1 MDELSKKEEKE
12 TSEKRQVE
20 IHYEDDAGEG
30 LYQSIKFSSF
40 EELGQIEDYIE
51 KKREEKEKAIDLTG
65 LGLSQENGLHLNKIE
80 KRLDSFEK
88 ALKVLS
94 DRIDTLERLI
104 NRISDLQD

>member
-1 MDELSKKEEKE
+1 MDESPEKEEKE
-12 TSEKRQVE
+12 VSEKRQVE

-40 EELGQIEDYIE
+40 EELGQIEDFIE
-51 KKREEKEKAIDLTG
+51 KKRKEKEEAIDLTG
-65 LGLSQENGLHLNKIE
+65 LGLSQKNGLSLNKIE
-80 KRLDSFEK
+80 KRLDNFEK

-104 NRISDLQD
+104 KRISDLQD

>member
-1 MDELSKKEEKE
+1 MDESPEKEEKE
-12 TSEKRQVE
+12 VSEKRQVE

-40 EELGQIEDYIE
+40 EELGQIEDFIE
-51 KKREEKEKAIDLTG
+51 KKRKEKEEAIDLTG
-65 LGLSQENGLHLNKIE
+65 LGLSQKNGLRLNKIE
-80 KRLDSFEK
+80 KRLDNFEK

-104 NRISDLQD
+104 KRISDLQD